1 MSINKF
7 DQEIN
12 QSIIEEEKLNLLL
25 KYLLKTNL

>member
-12 QSIIEEEKLNLLL
+12 RSIIEEEKNLLL

>member
-12 QSIIEEEKLNLLL
+12 RSIIEEEKLNLLL